1 MNRPARTRS
10 TPVRPTS
17 ARRRAFT
24 VMELVL
30 ALVLAAIVALAGMG
44 VLGMMS
50 SADGRL
56 SKGFDDASDLAAA
69 QMMLRRS
76 TSLLLAAAPLKR
88 SPTAPA
94 PTAPAPDEN
103 EEAAEGDRAEEG
115 DAPDNADSKDPL
127 DEAGESEADQEPH
140 FDLYYSNESGSP
152 SQGALQSLEVVLV
165 ESPFGPQD
173 SSNSREGLERFLPV
187 RGVFEAISQGDELS
201 LIWTP
206 IDPPGPSHTI
216 IKHLVAFEWWVLPR
230 HKNGR
235 DWTDIAAASLDE
247 DYPVALRLL
256 LWTAQGTHADWLF
269 DLSVHKPGG
278 R

>member
-1 MNRPARTRS
+1 MNRATR
-10 TPVRPTS
+10 P
-17 ARRRAFT
+17 RRRGFT

-50 SADGRL
+50 TADGRL

-69 QMMLRRS
+69 QVLLRRS

-88 SPTAPA
+88 NPTAPA
-94 PTAPAPDEN
+94 PTSPAPDES
-103 EEAAEGDRAEEG
+103 EGESAEGDGAD
-115 DAPDNADSKDPL
+115 DADTQDEADSKGSL
-127 DEAGESEADQEPH
+127 DQAGEAEADQEPH

-152 SQGALQSLEVVLV
+152 SQGALQSLEVVLI

-173 SSNSREGLERFLPV
+173 AANSREGLERYLPV
-187 RGVFEAISQGDELS
+187 RGVFEAVSQGDELS
-201 LIWTP
+201 LVWTP

-216 IKHLVAFEWWVLPR
+216 IRRLVAFEWWVLPR

-269 DLSVHKPGG
+269 DLSVYKPGG